1 MSSRRR
7 FAVGR
12 LASDTKWCFV
22 SLALTVAADGLAKK
36 ADEVRTWEN
45 SSCLKLREYFGGVK
59 NVSVIEDLAD
69 FCDSLIKYFFLFL
82 LAFVAWRVAWM
93 WLEPRAQFKLGEL
106 YENGHVVQQDY
117 AQARHWYEKAAEQGY
132 AAAQYKLGMLLY
144 MKEGLRDSK
153 QARQVRSWFEKAAK
167 QGNADA
173 QFLLATMYL
182 VTQQTQ
188 QDYARAVDLLEK
200 AVAQGHAAAQRAL
213 GNLYLY
219 GEGVP
224 QNYEKARNLLEKSAA
239 QGLGTAQYDL
249 AMMYFIGLGA
259 RQDRRAAKELFGKAC
274 DAGTQEGCDRYGELN
289 DLGF

>member
-1 MSSRRR
+1 M
-7 FAVGR
+7 
-12 LASDTKWCFV
+12 
-22 SLALTVAADGLAKK
+22 
-36 ADEVRTWEN
+36 
-45 SSCLKLREYFGGVK
+45 
-59 NVSVIEDLAD
+59 SVIEK
-69 FCDSLIKYFFLFL
+69 FYDSLMKYFFLFF

-132 AAAQYKLGMLLY
+132 AAAQYNLGALY
-144 MKEGLRDSK
+144 MKEGLLRDSK
-153 QARQVRSWFEKAAK
+153 QARQARSWFEKAAK

-182 VTQQTQ
+182 VTQ